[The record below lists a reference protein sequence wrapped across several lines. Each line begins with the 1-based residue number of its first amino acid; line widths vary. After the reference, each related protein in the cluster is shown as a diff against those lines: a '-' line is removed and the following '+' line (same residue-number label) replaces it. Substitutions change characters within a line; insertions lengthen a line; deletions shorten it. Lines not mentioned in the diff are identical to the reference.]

1 MPQANCLRITLAFPA
16 ETFLL
21 DAEKPSVLG
30 PAQSAAG
37 SPTWK
42 FPPTMKNP
50 QALRV
55 SLETITND
63 CIFGIMDPTILMDR
77 H

>member
-1 MPQANCLRITLAFPA
+1 
-16 ETFLL
+16 
-21 DAEKPSVLG
+21 
-30 PAQSAAG
+30 
-37 SPTWK
+37 
-42 FPPTMKNP
+42 MKNP